1 MSKEYF
7 ELLIKPEDNY
17 ELFLNLILSLTD
29 DAIEENDGEII
40 VRSEENLE
48 DFQEPLE
55 KFAKALNTKCYIK
68 CEKKESIDWIKNIKT
83 LYKLL
88 KLEAFMCDH
97 HGVKQ
102 KREKLIF

>member
-40 VRSEENLE
+40 VRSEDNLE

-55 KFAKALNTKCYIK
+55 KFAKA
-68 CEKKESIDWIKNIKT
+68 
-83 LYKLL
+83 
-88 KLEAFMCDH
+88 
-97 HGVKQ
+97 
-102 KREKLIF
+102 